1 MSRLVA
7 FLFLYILFILF
18 SVMNEIN
25 KNING
30 VSLIDY
36 ENAENKQ
43 NLDFKKG
50 SDLRRIFGKNIKI
63 LRQAAGLSQEE
74 LAFRC
79 HFARSYFSRIERGQS
94 NPSLDAIEVLAN
106 NLGVAVWRL
115 FEPINNEKICTSDG
129 KLLVPFAA
137 DNSYFNPTL
146 KRPKS
151 RMFAVGE
158 RVDTKYFADFG
169 QALDFLRNMKTA
181 KWWRP
186 NAKGAWGLVSAVR
199 WSPLP
204 ECENLPELEIK
215 K

>member
-7 FLFLYILFILF
+7 SLFLYILFILF

-30 VSLIDY
+30 ISLTAN
-36 ENAENKQ
+36 ENQK
-43 NLDFKKG
+43 LDLKKG
-50 SDLRRIFGKNIKI
+50 SALRKIFGKNIKI
-63 LRQAAGLSQEE
+63 LRQAAGISQEE

-79 HFARSYFSRIERGQS
+79 HFVRSYMSRIECGQS
-94 NPSLDAIEVLAN
+94 NASLDAIEILAS

-115 FEPINNEKICTSDG
+115 FEPINNEKISTSDG
-129 KLLVPFAA
+129 KLLVPFAS
-137 DNSYFNPTL
+137 DNSYFNPNL
-146 KRPKS
+146 KRPQS
-151 RMFAVGE
+151 RMFVVGE

-169 QALDFLRNMKTA
+169 QALEFLRTMKRA

-186 NAKGAWGLVSAVR
+186 NANGKWGLVSAVR
-199 WSPLP
+199 WSPMP
-204 ECENLPELEIK
+204 ECENLPEVEINIK

>member
-1 MSRLVA
+1 MLCSE
-7 FLFLYILFILF
+7 LFFA
-18 SVMNEIN
+18 M
-25 KNING
+25 KT
-30 VSLIDY
+30 
-36 ENAENKQ
+36 K
-43 NLDFKKG
+43 LD
-50 SDLRRIFGKNIKI
+50 IFGKDVSLN
-63 LRQAAGLSQEE
+63 LRQDFGAKIKLLRLASGLSQEE

-79 HFARSYFSRIERGQS
+79 NVDVSYLSRIERGQS
-94 NPSLDAIEVLAN
+94 NPSLDIIGVLAN

-115 FEPINNEKICTSDG
+115 FEPIDNQKISTSDG

-204 ECENLPELEIK
+204 ECENLPEVERTK
-215 K
+215 